1 MINSA
6 SFGRIK
12 PGHLFQY
19 AGWIRRRANLACV
32 YAWSLQSQHHTSV
45 ETKLLLI
52 NVIKDIF
59 CTVFHFPSY
68 DCKQVLCNLSSE
80 MSNGCVHVA
89 RCHMNKW
96 INHQHKPFCLSFS
109 LPPPIHL
116 PPSLSLFQRVFSN
129 YVVRQCL
136 QKQAHFNLF
145 AHLAV
150 ISLSNLWPPPP
161 TVPSCSETEMHTL
174 LILQPP
180 TPCPNSTHTYTY
192 KHTDT
197 HQWYSSHSR
206 LSSLLRFT

>member
-1 MINSA
+1 MNLEL
-6 SFGRIK
+6 FGRIK
-12 PGHLFQY
+12 PEHLFQY
-19 AGWIRRRANLACV
+19 AGWIRQRPNLACV

-45 ETKLLLI
+45 ETKLHLI
-52 NVIKDIF
+52 NVIKYIF
-59 CTVFHFPSY
+59 CTVSHFPSY

-96 INHQHKPFCLSFS
+96 INHQHKPFCLSS
-109 LPPPIHL
+109 PPIHL

-150 ISLSNLWPPPP
+150 ISLSNLWSPP

-180 TPCPNSTHTYTY
+180 TPHNTHTHIHS
-192 KHTDT
+192 HTDA
-197 HQWYSSHSR
+197 HRWFASHSR
-206 LSSLLRFT
+206 LCSLLGFT

>member
-150 ISLSNLWPPPP
+150 ISLSNLWSPPPYLAVRRQRC
-161 TVPSCSETEMHTL
+161 TRCWFSSR
-174 LILQPP
+174 QPP
-180 TPCPNSTHTYTY
+180 SQQHTHIYIHTHWYTSMICL
-192 KHTDT
+192 T
-197 HQWYSSHSR
+197 
-206 LSSLLRFT
+206 L